1 MASSN
6 TRPLMT
12 YSILVV
18 IVMLGLGIILA
29 QLTRGYFINIFEER
43 VELESRYFVT
53 YLERF
58 TSDENVSQEEL
69 FEFSEQLN
77 TGMVFISDEGEKLLD
92 TVETVPIISENE
104 KQHVLTRVKTGQ
116 ITDNEGYLIDNIFYY
131 PVDNEVN
138 DVEGTLILLS
148 PVNSLTNIT
157 KNIWLLIGCTL
168 LIGLVIIFVLGYN
181 VFSKYIRPIRSA
193 ADVANELAEGNYK
206 ARTYEGHYGE
216 AGQLSQSINILARN
230 LQEMTSTKGMQEN
243 QLEAVINNMGNG
255 LMLIDEKGYILLTNR
270 AFMETFGGEQ
280 KDYIGYLYHDAIPYT
295 TIHETVKKIYMFEE
309 TISETFVLPVNINRK
324 HLEVTGA
331 PIFSEGRKWK
341 GVVLVFHDISELKQ
355 LEQMR
360 KDFVANVSH
369 ELKTPI
375 TSIRGFSETLLD
387 GAMKDEQML
396 EQFLQIILKESGRLQ
411 SLIQDL
417 LELSK
422 LEREDFHLNIE
433 SVDVQRLLHDLLPI
447 VEQHA
452 EQKGVHL
459 RSSVEGETIIRG
471 DSSRLKQVF
480 MNLLAN
486 AINYSR
492 DDGEVSLQFEEKED
506 KVIVSVSD
514 NGVGIP
520 EDEVPRIFERFY
532 RVDKARSRNS
542 GGTGLG
548 LAIVKH
554 IIEAHHGNISV
565 ESVVDQG
572 TTFYVEIPKN
582 FTEN

>member
-1 MASSN
+1 MASN

-12 YSILVV
+12 YTVLVV

-29 QLTRGYFINIFEER
+29 QLTRGYFINIFEQR
-43 VELESRYFVT
+43 VELESQYFIT
-53 YLERF
+53 YLDRF
-58 TSDENVSQEEL
+58 TEDREVSQEEL
-69 FEFSEQLN
+69 YNFSEQLN
-77 TGMVFISDEGEKLLD
+77 TGMIFISDSGERMIDTVDAVPVISKGEKQE
-92 TVETVPIISENE
+92 VI
-104 KQHVLTRVKTGQ
+104 TRVEGGTSPM
-116 ITDNEGYLIDNIFYY
+116 NEGQMLDEIFYY
-131 PVDNEVN
+131 PVNNSVDDIN
-138 DVEGTLILLS
+138 GTLILLS
-148 PVNSLTNIT
+148 PVEALTNIT
-157 KNIWLLIGCTL
+157 KNIWLLIGFTL
-168 LIGLVIIFVLGYN
+168 LLGLLVIFVIGFN

-193 ADVANELAEGNYK
+193 ANVATELAKGNYK
-206 ARTYEGHYGE
+206 ARTYEGHFGE

-255 LMLIDEKGYILLTNR
+255 LVLIDEKGYILLLNR
-270 AFMETFGGEQ
+270 AFLETFKGEQ
-280 KDYIGYLYHDAIPYT
+280 NDFIGHLYHDAIPYT
-295 TIHETVKKIYMFEE
+295 TIHETVQKIYMFEE
-309 TISETFVLPVNINRK
+309 TVSETFVLPVNIDRK

-331 PIFSEGRKWK
+331 PIFSEDRKWR

-387 GAMKDEQML
+387 GAMKDEKML

-422 LEREDFHLNIE
+422 LERDDFLLNVE
-433 SVDVQRLLHDLLPI
+433 QVEVQRLLNDLLPI
-447 VEQHA
+447 VVQHA
-452 EQKGVHL
+452 EQKQVKLHASIKGNTL
-459 RSSVEGETIIRG
+459 IQG

-480 MNLLAN
+480 MNLLTN
-486 AINYSR
+486 AINYSG
-492 DDGEVSLQFEEKED
+492 DEGEVTLEFQESENYVTIK
-506 KVIVSVSD
+506 ITD

-520 EDEVPRIFERFY
+520 EEEISRIFERFY

-554 IIEAHHGNISV
+554 IVEAHEGTIRV
-565 ESVVDQG
+565 ESEVDVG
-572 TTFYVEIPKN
+572 TAFYVEIPKK

>member
-1 MASSN
+1 MSSN
-6 TRPLMT
+6 SKPLLT
-12 YSILVV
+12 YTVLVV
-18 IVMLGLGIILA
+18 IVMVSLGILLA
-29 QLTRGYFINIFEER
+29 QLTRSYFINIFEDR
-43 VELESRYFVT
+43 VEVESQYFVT

-58 TSDENVSQEEL
+58 TDEGDVDSEEL
-69 FEFSEQLN
+69 MTFSEQLN
-77 TGMVFISDEGEKLLD
+77 TGMVFVTDDGERLID
-92 TVETVPIISENE
+92 TVEAVPLVSEEE
-104 KQHVLTRVKTGQ
+104 KEWVLRQVASGSAS
-116 ITDNEGYLIDNIFYY
+116 NREGKLVNSIFYY
-131 PVDNEVN
+131 PIEINYDSS
-138 DVEGTLILLS
+138 DGTLVLLS
-148 PVNSLTNIT
+148 PVQSLTNIT
-157 KNIWLLIGCTL
+157 KNIWLLIGVTL
-168 LIGLVIIFVLGYN
+168 LLGLIAIFLIGFN
-181 VFSKYIRPIRSA
+181 VFSKYIKPIRSA
-193 ADVANELAEGNYK
+193 AHVANELAEGNYK

-230 LQEMTSTKGMQEN
+230 LQDMTSTKGMQEN

-255 LMLIDEKGYILLTNR
+255 LVLIDEKGYILLVNK
-270 AFMETFGGEQ
+270 AFLKTFGGDSSE
-280 KDYIGYLYHDAIPYT
+280 YVSYLYHDAIPYT
-295 TIHETVKKIYMFEE
+295 AIHETVQNIYMFEE
-309 TISETFVLPVNINRK
+309 TISETFVLPVNIKRK

-331 PIFSEGRKWK
+331 PIFSENRKWK

-387 GAMKDEQML
+387 GAMKDEAML

-422 LEREDFHLNIE
+422 LEQEDFHLNIE
-433 SVDVQRLLHDLLPI
+433 KVDVQRLLHDLLPI

-452 EQKGVHL
+452 EQKGVIL
-459 RSSVEGETIIRG
+459 NTDIEGDTFIEG
-471 DSSRLKQVF
+471 DSSRMKQVF
-480 MNLLAN
+480 MNLLTN
-486 AINYSR
+486 AINYTSKEN
-492 DDGEVSLQFEEKED
+492 GEVNVTFKED
-506 KVIVSVSD
+506 KEHVVVSVQD

-520 EDEVPRIFERFY
+520 EEEISRIFERFY

-554 IIEAHHGNISV
+554 IVEAHHGNIDV
-565 ESVVDQG
+565 ESQIDVG
-572 TTFYVEIPKN
+572 TTFYVKIPKR
-582 FTEN
+582 FTQT

>member
-1 MASSN
+1 MASN

-12 YSILVV
+12 YTVLVV

-29 QLTRGYFINIFEER
+29 QLTRGYFINIFEQR
-43 VELESRYFVT
+43 VELESQYFIT
-53 YLERF
+53 YLDRF
-58 TSDENVSQEEL
+58 TEDREVSQEEL
-69 FEFSEQLN
+69 YNFSEQLN
-77 TGMVFISDEGEKLLD
+77 TGMIFISDSGERMID
-92 TVETVPIISENE
+92 TVDAVPVISKDE
-104 KQHVLTRVKTGQ
+104 KQDVITRVESGTSAM
-116 ITDNEGYLIDNIFYY
+116 NEGQMLDDIFYY
-131 PVDNEVN
+131 PVNNSVDDIN
-138 DVEGTLILLS
+138 GTLILLS
-148 PVNSLTNIT
+148 PVEALTNIT
-157 KNIWLLIGCTL
+157 KNIWLLIGFTL
-168 LIGLVIIFVLGYN
+168 LLGLLVIFVIGFN

-193 ADVANELAEGNYK
+193 SNVATELAKGNYK
-206 ARTYEGHYGE
+206 ARTYEGHFGE

-255 LMLIDEKGYILLTNR
+255 LVLIDEKGYILLLNR
-270 AFMETFGGEQ
+270 AFLETFKGEQ
-280 KDYIGYLYHDAIPYT
+280 NDFIGHLYHDAIPYT
-295 TIHETVKKIYMFEE
+295 TIHETVQKIYMFEE
-309 TISETFVLPVNINRK
+309 TVSETFVLPVNIDRK

-331 PIFSEGRKWK
+331 PIFSEDRKWR

-387 GAMKDEQML
+387 GAMKDEKML

-422 LEREDFHLNIE
+422 LERDDFLLNVEQIE
-433 SVDVQRLLHDLLPI
+433 VQRLLNDLLPI

-452 EQKGVHL
+452 EQRQVKLHA
-459 RSSVEGETIIRG
+459 SVQGNTWIQG

-480 MNLLAN
+480 MNLLTN
-486 AINYSR
+486 AINYSG
-492 DDGEVSLQFEEKED
+492 DEGEVTLEFQETENHVTIK
-506 KVIVSVSD
+506 ISD

-520 EDEVPRIFERFY
+520 EEEISRIFERFY

-554 IIEAHHGNISV
+554 IVEAHEGTIHV
-565 ESVVDQG
+565 ESEVDVG
-572 TTFYVEIPKN
+572 TAFYVELPKK

>member
-1 MASSN
+1 MASN

-12 YSILVV
+12 YTVLVV

-29 QLTRGYFINIFEER
+29 QLTRGYFINIFEQR
-43 VELESRYFVT
+43 VELESQYFIT
-53 YLERF
+53 YLDRF
-58 TSDENVSQEEL
+58 TEDREVSQEEL
-69 FEFSEQLN
+69 YNFSEQLN
-77 TGMVFISDEGEKLLD
+77 TGMIFISDSGERIIDTVDAVPVISKGEKQE
-92 TVETVPIISENE
+92 VI
-104 KQHVLTRVKTGQ
+104 TRVEGGTSPM
-116 ITDNEGYLIDNIFYY
+116 NEGQMLDEIFYY
-131 PVDNEVN
+131 PVNNSVDDIN
-138 DVEGTLILLS
+138 GTLILLS
-148 PVNSLTNIT
+148 PVEALTNIT
-157 KNIWLLIGCTL
+157 KNIWLLIGFTL
-168 LIGLVIIFVLGYN
+168 LLGLLVIFVIGFN

-193 ADVANELAEGNYK
+193 ANVATELAKGNYK
-206 ARTYEGHYGE
+206 ARTYEGHFGE

-255 LMLIDEKGYILLTNR
+255 LVLIDEKGYILLLNR
-270 AFMETFGGEQ
+270 AFLETFKGEQ
-280 KDYIGYLYHDAIPYT
+280 NDFIGHLYHDAIPYT
-295 TIHETVKKIYMFEE
+295 TIHETVQKIYMFEE
-309 TISETFVLPVNINRK
+309 TVSETFVLPVNIDRK

-331 PIFSEGRKWK
+331 PIFSEDRKWR

-387 GAMKDEQML
+387 GAMKDEKML

-422 LEREDFHLNIE
+422 LERDDFLLNVE
-433 SVDVQRLLHDLLPI
+433 QVEVQRLLNDLLPI
-447 VEQHA
+447 VVQHA
-452 EQKGVHL
+452 EQKQVKLHASIKGNTL
-459 RSSVEGETIIRG
+459 IQG

-480 MNLLAN
+480 MNLLTN
-486 AINYSR
+486 AINYSG
-492 DDGEVSLQFEEKED
+492 DEGEVTLEFQESENYVTIK
-506 KVIVSVSD
+506 ITD

-520 EDEVPRIFERFY
+520 EEEISRIFERFY

-554 IIEAHHGNISV
+554 IVEAHEGTIRV
-565 ESVVDQG
+565 ESEVDVG
-572 TTFYVEIPKN
+572 TAFYVEIPKK

>member
-1 MASSN
+1 MGSN

-12 YSILVV
+12 YAVLVV

-29 QLTRGYFINIFEER
+29 QLTRGYFINIFEQR
-43 VELESRYFVT
+43 VELESQYFIT
-53 YLERF
+53 YLDQF
-58 TSDENVSQEEL
+58 TEDREVSQDEL
-69 FEFSEQLN
+69 YNFSEQLN
-77 TGMVFISDEGEKLLD
+77 TGMIFISDSGETMID
-92 TVETVPIISENE
+92 TVGAVPVISDDE
-104 KQHVLTRVKTGQ
+104 KQEVIARVEGGTSQ
-116 ITDNEGYLIDNIFYY
+116 VNEGQMLDDIFYY
-131 PVDNEVN
+131 PVNNSVDDIN
-138 DVEGTLILLS
+138 GTLILLS
-148 PVNSLTNIT
+148 PVEALTNIT
-157 KNIWLLIGCTL
+157 KNIWLLIGFTL
-168 LIGLVIIFVLGYN
+168 LLGLLVIFVIGFN

-193 ADVANELAEGNYK
+193 ANVATQLAKGNYK
-206 ARTYEGHYGE
+206 ARTYEGHFGE

-255 LMLIDEKGYILLTNR
+255 LVLIDEKGYILLTNR
-270 AFMETFGGEQ
+270 AFLETFKGVQ
-280 KDYIGYLYHDAIPYT
+280 NDFIGHLYHDAIPYT
-295 TIHETVKKIYMFEE
+295 TIHETVQKIYMFEE
-309 TISETFVLPVNINRK
+309 TISETFVLPVNIDRK

-331 PIFSEGRKWK
+331 PIFSEDRKWR

-387 GAMKDEQML
+387 GAMKDEKML

-422 LEREDFHLNIE
+422 LERDDFLLNVEQIE
-433 SVDVQRLLHDLLPI
+433 VQRLLNDLLPI

-452 EQKGVHL
+452 DQKQVKLHA
-459 RSSVEGETIIRG
+459 SVQGNTKIQG

-480 MNLLAN
+480 MNLLTN
-486 AINYSR
+486 AINYSG
-492 DDGEVSLQFEEKED
+492 DEGEVTLEFQESENHVTIK
-506 KVIVSVSD
+506 ITD

-520 EDEVPRIFERFY
+520 KEEISRIFERFY

-554 IIEAHHGNISV
+554 IVEAHEGTIHV
-565 ESVVDQG
+565 ESEVDVG
-572 TTFYVEIPKN
+572 TAFYVEIPKK

>member
-1 MASSN
+1 MGSN

-12 YSILVV
+12 YAVLVV

-29 QLTRGYFINIFEER
+29 QLTRGYFINIFEQR
-43 VELESRYFVT
+43 VELESQYFIT
-53 YLERF
+53 YLDQF
-58 TSDENVSQEEL
+58 TEDREVSQDEL
-69 FEFSEQLN
+69 YNFSEQLN
-77 TGMVFISDEGEKLLD
+77 TGMVFISDSGETMID
-92 TVETVPIISENE
+92 TVGAVPVISEDE
-104 KQHVLTRVKTGQ
+104 KQEVMARVEGGTSQ
-116 ITDNEGYLIDNIFYY
+116 VNEGQMLDDIFYY
-131 PVDNEVN
+131 PVNNSVDDIN
-138 DVEGTLILLS
+138 GTLILLS
-148 PVNSLTNIT
+148 PVEALTNIT
-157 KNIWLLIGCTL
+157 KNIWLLIGFTL
-168 LIGLVIIFVLGYN
+168 LLGLLVIFVIGFN

-193 ADVANELAEGNYK
+193 ANVATQLAKGNYK
-206 ARTYEGHYGE
+206 ARTYEGHFGE

-255 LMLIDEKGYILLTNR
+255 LVLIDEKGYILLTNR
-270 AFMETFGGEQ
+270 AFLETFKGVQ
-280 KDYIGYLYHDAIPYT
+280 NDFIGHLYHDAIPYT
-295 TIHETVKKIYMFEE
+295 TIHETVQKIYMFEE
-309 TISETFVLPVNINRK
+309 TISETFVLPVNIDRK

-331 PIFSEGRKWK
+331 PIFSEDRKWR

-387 GAMKDEQML
+387 GAMKDEKML

-422 LEREDFHLNIE
+422 LERDDFLLNVEQIE
-433 SVDVQRLLHDLLPI
+433 VQRLLNDLLPI

-452 EQKGVHL
+452 DQKQVKLHA
-459 RSSVEGETIIRG
+459 SVQGNTKIQG

-480 MNLLAN
+480 MNLLTN
-486 AINYSR
+486 AINYSG
-492 DDGEVSLQFEEKED
+492 DEGEVTLEFQESENHVTIK
-506 KVIVSVSD
+506 ITD

-520 EDEVPRIFERFY
+520 KEEISRIFERFY

-554 IIEAHHGNISV
+554 IVEAHEGTIHV
-565 ESVVDQG
+565 ESEVDVG
-572 TTFYVEIPKN
+572 TAFYVEIPKK

>member
-1 MASSN
+1 MSSN

-12 YSILVV
+12 YTVLVV

-43 VELESRYFVT
+43 VELESQYFIT
-53 YLERF
+53 YLDQF
-58 TSDENVSQEEL
+58 TEDREVSQDEL
-69 FEFSEQLN
+69 YNFSEQLN
-77 TGMVFISDEGEKLLD
+77 TGMIFISDSGDRIID
-92 TVETVPIISENE
+92 TVDAVPVINNDE
-104 KQHVLTRVKTGQ
+104 KQEVITRVESGTSPM
-116 ITDNEGYLIDNIFYY
+116 NEGQMLDEIFYY
-131 PVDNEVN
+131 PVNNSVDDIN
-138 DVEGTLILLS
+138 GTLILLS
-148 PVNSLTNIT
+148 PVEALTNIT
-157 KNIWLLIGCTL
+157 KNIWLLIGFTL
-168 LIGLVIIFVLGYN
+168 LLGLLVIFVIGFN

-193 ADVANELAEGNYK
+193 ASVATELAKGNYK
-206 ARTYEGHYGE
+206 ARTYEGHFGE

-255 LMLIDEKGYILLTNR
+255 LVLIDEKGYILLLNR
-270 AFMETFGGEQ
+270 AFLETFKGEQ
-280 KDYIGYLYHDAIPYT
+280 KDFIGHLYHDAIPYT
-295 TIHETVKKIYMFEE
+295 TIHETVQKIYMFEE
-309 TISETFVLPVNINRK
+309 TVSETFVLPVNIDRK

-331 PIFSEGRKWK
+331 PIFSEDQKWR

-387 GAMKDEQML
+387 GAMKDEKML

-422 LEREDFHLNIE
+422 LERDDFLLNVE
-433 SVDVQRLLHDLLPI
+433 QVEVQRLLNDLLPI

-452 EQKGVHL
+452 EQKEVKLHA
-459 RSSVEGETIIRG
+459 SVDGNTLIQG

-480 MNLLAN
+480 MNLLTN
-486 AINYSR
+486 AINYSG
-492 DDGEVSLQFEEKED
+492 DEGEVTLEFQESENHVTIK
-506 KVIVSVSD
+506 ITD

-520 EDEVPRIFERFY
+520 EEEISRIFERFY

-554 IIEAHHGNISV
+554 IVEAHEGTIHV
-565 ESVVDQG
+565 ESEVDVG
-572 TTFYVEIPKN
+572 TSFYVEIPKK

>member
-1 MASSN
+1 MASN
-6 TRPLMT
+6 TKPLMT
-12 YSILVV
+12 YTVLIV

-29 QLTRGYFINIFEER
+29 QLTRGYFINIFEQR
-43 VELESRYFVT
+43 VELESQYFLT

-58 TSDENVSQEEL
+58 TENRDISQEEL
-69 FEFSEQLN
+69 YNFSEQLN
-77 TGMVFISDEGEKLLD
+77 TGMVFISDSGERIID
-92 TVETVPIISENE
+92 TVEAIPVIDEREEQEVIA
-104 KQHVLTRVKTGQ
+104 RVTSGPDVNGEGQ
-116 ITDNEGYLIDNIFYY
+116 LIDNIFYY
-131 PVDNEVN
+131 SVN
-138 DVEGTLILLS
+138 DQVDDIDGTLILLS
-148 PVNSLTNIT
+148 PVDALTNIT
-157 KNIWLLIGCTL
+157 KNIWLLIGFTL
-168 LIGLVIIFVLGYN
+168 LLGLIIIFVIGYN
-181 VFSKYIRPIRSA
+181 IFSKYIRPIRSA
-193 ADVANELAEGNYK
+193 TNVATELARGNYK
-206 ARTYEGHYGE
+206 ARTYEGHFGE

-255 LMLIDEKGYILLTNR
+255 LVLIDEKGYIVLLNR
-270 AFMETFGGEQ
+270 AFIDTFGGQQNE
-280 KDYIGYLYHDAIPYT
+280 YVGYLYHDVIPYT
-295 TIHETVKKIYMFEE
+295 TIHETVQKIYMFEE
-309 TISETFVLPVNINRK
+309 TVSETFVLPVNINRK

-331 PIFSEGRKWK
+331 PIFSEGKRWK
-341 GVVLVFHDISELKQ
+341 GVVLVFHDISELKH

-387 GAMKDEQML
+387 GAMKDDKML
-396 EQFLQIILKESGRLQ
+396 EQFLHIILKESGRLQ

-422 LEREDFHLNIE
+422 LERDDFYLNVEEI
-433 SVDVQRLLHDLLPI
+433 DVQQLLKDLLPI
-447 VEQHA
+447 VKQHA
-452 EQKGVHL
+452 DQKHVEL
-459 RSSVEGETIIRG
+459 LTSVEGETMIQG

-480 MNLLAN
+480 MNLLTN

-492 DDGEVSLQFEEKED
+492 DNGKVTMQFQESIDYVTVS
-506 KVIVSVSD
+506 ITD

-520 EDEVPRIFERFY
+520 EEEVSRIFERFY

-554 IIEAHHGNISV
+554 IVEAHHGTV
-565 ESVVDQG
+565 RVDSVVGEG
-572 TTFYVEIPKN
+572 TSFHVEMPKK

>member
-1 MASSN
+1 MSSN
-6 TRPLMT
+6 TRPLLT
-12 YSILVV
+12 YAVLVV
-18 IVMLGLGIILA
+18 IVMLGIGIILA
-29 QLTRGYFINIFEER
+29 QLTRGYFINIFEQR
-43 VELESRYFVT
+43 VELESQYFVT

-58 TSDENVSQEEL
+58 TDEREISRDEL
-69 FEFSEQLN
+69 NNFSEQLN
-77 TGMVFISDEGEKLLD
+77 TGMIFISDSGEKVID
-92 TVETVPIISENE
+92 TVGAIPVISEEE
-104 KQHVLTRVKTGQ
+104 KQTVIAKVTGEAATR
-116 ITDNEGYLIDNIFYY
+116 NEGQLIDQVFYY
-131 PVDNEVN
+131 PVENQVDEI
-138 DVEGTLILLS
+138 EGTLILIT
-148 PVNSLTNIT
+148 PVSSLTNIT
-157 KNIWLLIGCTL
+157 KNIWMLIGFTML
-168 LIGLVIIFVLGYN
+168 LGLIVIFFIGFN

-193 ADVANELAEGNYK
+193 SNVATELAKGNYK
-206 ARTYEGHYGE
+206 ARTYEGHFGE

-255 LMLIDEKGYILLTNR
+255 LVLIDEKGYILLVNR
-270 AFMETFGGEQ
+270 AFVETFGGKQNE
-280 KDYIGYLYHDAIPYT
+280 YIGYLYHDAIPYT
-295 TIHETVKKIYMFEE
+295 TIHETVQKIYMFEE
-309 TISETFVLPVNINRK
+309 TLSETFVLPVNIDRK

-331 PIFSEGRKWK
+331 PIFSEERKWK
-341 GVVLVFHDISELKQ
+341 GVVLVFHDISELKH

-387 GAMKDEQML
+387 GAMKDEKML
-396 EQFLQIILKESGRLQ
+396 EQFLHIILKESGRLQ

-422 LEREDFHLNIE
+422 LEREDFLLNVEEI
-433 SVDVQRLLHDLLPI
+433 DVQRLLKDLLPI

-452 EQKGVHL
+452 EQKQVKL
-459 RSSVEGETIIRG
+459 DAVVKGETYIQG

-480 MNLLAN
+480 MNLMTN
-486 AINYSR
+486 AINYSG
-492 DDGEVSLQFEEKED
+492 DQGLVSLEFKELKD
-506 KVIVSVSD
+506 RVRISVSD

-520 EDEVPRIFERFY
+520 EEEISRIFERFY

-554 IIEAHHGNISV
+554 IVEAHRGAIHV
-565 ESVVDQG
+565 ESVINHG
-572 TTFYVEIPKN
+572 TTFHVEIPKT